1 MNKVEI
7 YESLVKVI
15 QERGAEMQVAWNELM
30 ESNKQEGKS
39 SAGDKHE
46 TAAAQV
52 HLELEKMGKQMQEH
66 NRRVEEVERFH
77 PLKISSPSEVRA
89 GSLVQTNTGW
99 FYVITSLGKL
109 TTPSGDCFV
118 ISAAS
123 PIGQA
128 LLGKKV
134 GETFSWNG
142 RLGEV
147 VGVW

>member
-1 MNKVEI
+1 MNKTEI
-7 YESLVKVI
+7 YEAVVKVI

-66 NRRVEEVERFH
+66 NRRSEEVERFN
-77 PLKISSPSEVRA
+77 PSKISISQEVRF
-89 GSLVQTNTGW
+89 GSLVETNAGW
-99 FYVITSLGKL
+99 FYIITSLGKL
-109 TTPSGDCFV
+109 TTQSGDCYI

-128 LLGKKV
+128 LLGKQA
-134 GETFSWNG
+134 GEDFQWNG
-142 RLGEV
+142 RKGEV
-147 VGVW
+147 VSIK

>member
-66 NRRVEEVERFH
+66 NRKVEEVERFH
-77 PLKISSPSEVRA
+77 PTKISSTSEVRA
-89 GSLVQTNTGW
+89 GSLVETNIGW

-109 TTPSGDCFV
+109 TTQAGDCFV

-134 GETFSWNG
+134 GETFRWNLQEG
-142 RLGEV
+142 KILSIF
-147 VGVW
+147 